1 LLGGSYRGQEVLEL
15 QYQGLKPIVQTYQ
28 ELNCQQFDGKGNLI
42 SLIDSLNAI
51 THGYTYDSLDRLLT
65 AEGTGTNP
73 LQNTG
78 HRVKSSGPVAQMK
91 IAGIIHTSYKHGK
104 KK

>member
-78 HRVKSSGPVAQMK
+78 GTAQEAQGQIFTGCCSK
-91 IAGIIHTSYKHGK
+91 AQFKLADF
-104 KK
+104 